1 MYKLNWEDGFK
12 CLDKGW
18 SMGELEIRVE
28 RLREEK
34 IGNIVSL
41 SSYIGWDYN
50 REEIETIFNAGI
62 VYGVWNEREEL
73 IASAAIILYEETLVS
88 IGMVIVHP
96 DYKGR
101 GIGKAIMNSCMN
113 SVSARTPIMLIAT
126 DEGKPLYE
134 KLGFRAVSYVSKYIC
149 NSYNA
154 NHKCAEDEE
163 YMMGYK
169 EGDLEGIIKI
179 DEGAFGTSRNQ
190 FLKQRIMQSDQCVVV
205 KDTKENVVGNGISIQ
220 TPENK
225 IIGPVVA
232 KNDTMAMRIIHD
244 LAREHDGNLRMDVPE
259 GKNDFLKELEI
270 TGFKK
275 VNTPPIMIKNSNR
288 LLKRN
293 SELYSIAAQIFG

>member
-1 MYKLNWEDGFK
+1 MTGLK
-12 CLDKGW
+12 
-18 SMGELEIRVE
+18 IRVE
-28 RLREEK
+28 RLREEQ
-34 IGNIVSL
+34 IGDIVSL

-73 IASAAIILYEETLVS
+73 IASAAIILYGEKLAS

-101 GIGKAIMNSCMN
+101 GIGKAITNSCIK
-113 SVSARTPIMLIAT
+113 SVSAHTPIMLIAT

-149 NSYNA
+149 NSYDA
-154 NHKCAEDEE
+154 NDYCVRNED
-163 YMMGYK
+163 YMMNYK
-169 EGDLEGIIKI
+169 EGDLEKIIKI
-179 DEGAFGTSRNQ
+179 DEYAFGTNRKQ
-190 FLKQRIMQSDQCVVV
+190 FLKKRIMQSDQCVVV
-205 KDTKENVVGNGISIQ
+205 KDIKENVIGYGISIQ

-232 KNDTMAMRIIHD
+232 KNDEMAMRIVHD

-270 TGFKK
+270 AGFKK
-275 VNTPPIMIKNSNR
+275 VNTPPIMMKNSNR

>member
-1 MYKLNWEDGFK
+1 MI
-12 CLDKGW
+12 
-18 SMGELEIRVE
+18 ELEIRVE
-28 RLREEK
+28 RLREAK
-34 IGNIVSL
+34 TGNILSL

-50 REEIETIFNAGI
+50 REEIETIFNAGN

-73 IASAAIILYEETLVS
+73 IASAAIILYGEKLAS

-101 GIGKAIMNSCMN
+101 GIGKIITEACVK
-113 SVSARTPIMLIAT
+113 SVSAHTPIMLIAT

-154 NHKCAEDEE
+154 KDYCVRNEDYVMNYE
-163 YMMGYK
+163 
-169 EGDLEGIIKI
+169 EGDLEKIIKI
-179 DEGAFGTSRNQ
+179 DEYAFGTNRKE
-190 FLKQRIMQSDQCVVV
+190 FLKKRIMQSEQCIVVR
-205 KDTKENVVGNGISIQ
+205 DKEQNVLGYGLSIQ
-220 TPENK
+220 TPENR

-232 KNDTMAMRIIHD
+232 KNDEMAMRIVHD
-244 LAREHDGNLRMDVPE
+244 LARGHNGKLRMDVPE
-259 GKNDFLKELEI
+259 GKNDFMKELEVA
-270 TGFKK
+270 GFKK
-275 VNTPPIMIKNSNR
+275 VNTPPIMMKNSNR

>member
-1 MYKLNWEDGFK
+1 MI
-12 CLDKGW
+12 
-18 SMGELEIRVE
+18 ELEFSVE
-28 RLREEK
+28 RLREEQ
-34 IGNIVSL
+34 IGDIVAL

-50 REEIETIFNAGI
+50 REEVETIFNSGI
-62 VYGVWNEREEL
+62 VYGVWNERKEL
-73 IASAAIILYEETLVS
+73 IASAAIILYGEALAS

-101 GIGKAIMNSCMN
+101 GIGKMITNSCIN
-113 SVSARTPIMLIAT
+113 SVSAQTLFMLIAT

-154 NHKCAEDEE
+154 NDYCVRNEDYVMNYEE
-163 YMMGYK
+163 G
-169 EGDLEGIIKI
+169 ELEKIIKI
-179 DEGAFGTSRNQ
+179 DEYAFGTNRKE
-190 FLKQRIMQSDQCVVV
+190 FLKKRIMQSEQCTVVR
-205 KDTKENVVGNGISIQ
+205 DKEQNVLGYGLSIQ

-232 KNDTMAMRIIHD
+232 KNDEMAMRIVHD
-244 LAREHDGNLRMDVPE
+244 LAKGHNGKLRIDVLE
-259 GKNDFLKELEI
+259 EKKDFMKVLEI

-275 VNTPPIMIKNSNR
+275 VNTPPIMMKNSGQ

-293 SELYSIAAQIFG
+293 NELYSIAAQIFG

>member
-1 MYKLNWEDGFK
+1 MI
-12 CLDKGW
+12 
-18 SMGELEIRVE
+18 ELEIRVE

-34 IGNIVSL
+34 TGNIVSL

-50 REEIETIFNAGI
+50 REEIETIFNVGI

-73 IASAAIILYEETLVS
+73 IASAAIILYGEKLAS

-101 GIGKAIMNSCMN
+101 GIGKIITEACVK
-113 SVSARTPIMLIAT
+113 SVSAHTPIMLIAT

-154 NHKCAEDEE
+154 NHKCAENEE
-163 YMMGYK
+163 YMMVYK
-169 EGDLEGIIKI
+169 ESDLEGIIKI
-179 DEGAFGTSRNQ
+179 DKGAFGTSRNE
-190 FLKQRIMQSDQCVVV
+190 FLKQRIMQSEQCVVV
-205 KDTKENVVGNGISIQ
+205 KDTKENVVGYGISIQ

-232 KNDTMAMRIIHD
+232 KNNAMAMRIVHD
-244 LAREHDGNLRMDVPE
+244 LARGHNGKLRMDVLE
-259 GKNDFLKELEI
+259 GKNDFMKELEI
-270 TGFKK
+270 AGFKK

>member
-1 MYKLNWEDGFK
+1 MI
-12 CLDKGW
+12 
-18 SMGELEIRVE
+18 ELEIRLE
-28 RLREEK
+28 RLREAK
-34 IGNIVSL
+34 TGNIVSL

-50 REEIETIFNAGI
+50 REEIETIFNAGN

-73 IASAAIILYEETLVS
+73 IASAAIILYGEKLAS
-88 IGMVIVHP
+88 IGMVIVPP

-101 GIGKAIMNSCMN
+101 GIGKIITEACVK
-113 SVSARTPIMLIAT
+113 SVSAHTPIMLIAT

-154 NHKCAEDEE
+154 KDYCVRNEDYVMNYE
-163 YMMGYK
+163 
-169 EGDLEGIIKI
+169 EGDLEKIIKI
-179 DEGAFGTSRNQ
+179 DEYAFGTNRKE
-190 FLKQRIMQSDQCVVV
+190 FLKKRIMQSEQCIVVR
-205 KDTKENVVGNGISIQ
+205 DKEQNILGYGLSIQ

-232 KNDTMAMRIIHD
+232 KNDEMTMRIVHD
-244 LAREHDGNLRMDVPE
+244 LARGHNGKLRMDVPE
-259 GKNDFLKELEI
+259 GKNDFMKELEVA
-270 TGFKK
+270 GFKK
-275 VNTPPIMIKNSNR
+275 VNTPPIMMKNSNR

>member
-1 MYKLNWEDGFK
+1 MI
-12 CLDKGW
+12 
-18 SMGELEIRVE
+18 ELEIRVE
-28 RLREEK
+28 RLREAK
-34 IGNIVSL
+34 TGNIVSL

-50 REEIETIFNAGI
+50 REEIETIFNAGN

-73 IASAAIILYEETLVS
+73 IASAAIILYGEKLAS

-101 GIGKAIMNSCMN
+101 GIGKIITEACVK
-113 SVSARTPIMLIAT
+113 SVSAHTPIMLIAT

-154 NHKCAEDEE
+154 KDYCVRNEDYVMNYE
-163 YMMGYK
+163 
-169 EGDLEGIIKI
+169 EGDLEKIIKI
-179 DEGAFGTSRNQ
+179 DEYAFGTNRKE
-190 FLKQRIMQSDQCVVV
+190 FLKKRIMQSEQCIVVR
-205 KDTKENVVGNGISIQ
+205 DKEQNVLGYGLSIQ

-232 KNDTMAMRIIHD
+232 KNDEMAMRIVHD
-244 LAREHDGNLRMDVPE
+244 LARGHNGKLRMDVPE
-259 GKNDFLKELEI
+259 GKNDFMKELEVA
-270 TGFKK
+270 GFKK
-275 VNTPPIMIKNSNR
+275 VNTPPIMMKNINR

>member
-1 MYKLNWEDGFK
+1 MI
-12 CLDKGW
+12 
-18 SMGELEIRVE
+18 ELEIRVE

-34 IGNIVSL
+34 TGNIVSL

-73 IASAAIILYEETLVS
+73 IASAAIILYGEKLAS

-101 GIGKAIMNSCMN
+101 GIGKIITEACVK
-113 SVSARTPIMLIAT
+113 SVSAHTPIMLIAT

-154 NHKCAEDEE
+154 KDYCVRNEDYVMNYE
-163 YMMGYK
+163 
-169 EGDLEGIIKI
+169 EGDLEKIIKI
-179 DEGAFGTSRNQ
+179 DEYAFGTNRKE
-190 FLKQRIMQSDQCVVV
+190 FLKKRIMQSEQCIVVR
-205 KDTKENVVGNGISIQ
+205 DKEQNVLGYGLSIQ

-232 KNDTMAMRIIHD
+232 KNDEMAMRIVHD
-244 LAREHDGNLRMDVPE
+244 LAREHHGKLRMDVPE
-259 GKNDFLKELEI
+259 GKNGFMKELEI
-270 TGFKK
+270 TGFQK
-275 VNTPPIMIKNSNR
+275 VNTPSIMMKNSDK
-288 LLKRN
+288 LLKRSN
-293 SELYSIAAQIFG
+293 ELYSIAAQVFG